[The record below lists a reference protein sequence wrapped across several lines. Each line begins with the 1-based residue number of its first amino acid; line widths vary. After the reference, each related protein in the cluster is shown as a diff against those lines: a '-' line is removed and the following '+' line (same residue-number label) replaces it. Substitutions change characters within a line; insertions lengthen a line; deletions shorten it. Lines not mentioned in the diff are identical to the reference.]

1 MSKIM
6 TVGPKGQ
13 VVIPVELRE
22 ELNIKPGDSV
32 VVERQ
37 GDGLKITTRKA
48 VAAKLRGKYANLGVS
63 LAKELHQ
70 ERRSE
75 AEDKGW

>member
-1 MSKIM
+1 M

-22 ELNIKPGDSV
+22 ELGIKPGDSV
-32 VVERQ
+32 VVERE
-37 GDGLKITTRKA
+37 GDALKITTRKA
-48 VAAKLRGKYANLGVS
+48 VAARLRGKYAHLGVS

-70 ERRSE
+70 ERRAE
-75 AEDKGW
+75 AEEKGW